1 MTKYKVEFK
10 LTSGLVA
17 SAIKPA
23 VESMFPSAVNIDINE
38 VEE

>member
-1 MTKYKVEFK
+1 MTQYKIEFEIE
-10 LTSGLVA
+10 SGLVA

-23 VESMFPSAVNIDINE
+23 VESMFPSAANIEINE